1 MASKKAIHFDLNT
14 QDLKLY
20 YNEKNPNYAYKVIED
35 FFLDHGFEHIQYSG
49 YHSIKGMTF
58 ANVMEVMEQLQEKC
72 PWLGDCVRSFTVTSI
87 GKTYEIKEVFRKASD
102 EDQLNIEEETYEMEF
117 Y

>member
-1 MASKKAIHFDLNT
+1 MASRKAIHFDLNI
-14 QDLKLY
+14 QDLKMY

-49 YHSIKGMTF
+49 YHSIKSMPY
-58 ANVMEVMEQLQEKC
+58 ANVMELMEQLQEKC
-72 PWLGDCVRSFTVTSI
+72 PWLGNCVRSFTVTSI
-87 GKTYEIKEVFRKASD
+87 GKTYELKEVFRQDMD
-102 EDQLNIEEETYEMEF
+102 EAQLNIEEETNEMEL